1 MRNNIFCWVNS
12 DLIDHEKRY
21 LTRFARDHRV
31 RRERRVKWNPVVGLA
46 LDWFSLCPLCSH
58 VNGVSGREKD
68 CVFLKRVLKPTLN
81 GTHEMAKMGRSVIRK
96 TVVGKL
102 STHRDG
108 FGFVIPD
115 DGGDDIFVPARY
127 LRENMHGDRVVVS
140 VQPGGT
146 PGRREGRVV
155 ETLERGFSKIVGR
168 FESTGAD
175 GLVIPDEPRLSI
187 PLAISSADRLQ
198 ARSGQMVVAEITAYP
213 SGRRGASGRII
224 EILGNQGDP
233 DVEFLT
239 IVRKYGLPDFFPP
252 EVLAEASSV
261 FRPVGESDLDG
272 RIDLRGNLT
281 VTIDGETAR
290 DFDDAV
296 SVRNE
301 KGGAFRLWISIADVS
316 HYVAPGSC
324 LDREALKRGTSV
336 YFPDRCIPMLPE
348 MLSNGICS
356 LMPREDRLA
365 LTAELLFDGGG
376 DVRESRFYPS
386 VIRSDERLTYTEVK
400 EILVDKNP
408 ETSQRHAALL
418 DDLRTMEVLAGRLT
432 EKRRQRG
439 SIDFDLPE
447 PEIILDLQGR
457 PESIGIAERNLA
469 HRLIEEFMLAAN
481 EAVAAYLE
489 GHGIPC
495 IFRIHEPPDPVKLK
509 DFRDFIK
516 PMGLPLKLRGDSV
529 APGEFQ
535 RLLAEVE
542 GLPEER
548 MVNELLLRC
557 MKQAR
562 YSAENLGHFGLASP
576 CYLHFTSPIRRY
588 PDLVVHRILKDQL
601 SGRLLKRQ
609 RGKLVAELPE
619 VAEQSSQRE
628 RKAMEAERE
637 IIDLKRL
644 QYMEKH
650 LGEVFDACIT
660 GVTSFGFFVELPDLV
675 VEGLVH
681 VSTLGND
688 LFRLNEKQ
696 HTLRGQRSGIAFR
709 IGDLVRVRVD
719 AVNRSTKRIEF
730 SLESGGR
737 KPGPGERQGQGVTRE
752 RSSAAGKRS
761 GKGKKGVKGK
771 MALPPRHGRKRR

>member
-1 MRNNIFCWVNS
+1 MNRATV
-12 DLIDHEKRY
+12 
-21 LTRFARDHRV
+21 T
-31 RRERRVKWNPVVGLA
+31 
-46 LDWFSLCPLCSH
+46 
-58 VNGVSGREKD
+58 GR
-68 CVFLKRVLKPTLN
+68 
-81 GTHEMAKMGRSVIRK
+81 
-96 TVVGKL
+96 L

-108 FGFVIPD
+108 YGFVIPD
-115 DGGDDIFVPARY
+115 EGGDDVFIPARY
-127 LRENMHGDRVVVS
+127 LRDNMHGDRVVVRI
-140 VQPGGT
+140 QPRGT
-146 PGRREGRVV
+146 SGRREGRVV
-155 ETLERGFSKIVGR
+155 ETLERGFTTIVGR
-168 FESTGAD
+168 FESTGDD

-187 PLAISSADRLQ
+187 PISIPAAARLK
-198 ARSGQMVVAEITAYP
+198 ARPGQMVVAEITDYP

-224 EILGNQGDP
+224 EVLGSQDDP

-239 IVRKYGLPDFFPP
+239 IVRKYGLPDLFPP
-252 EVLAEASSV
+252 EVLAEAASV
-261 FRPVGESDLDG
+261 YRPVGDSDREG
-272 RIDLRGNLT
+272 RVDLRDLLT

-296 SVRNE
+296 SVRRE
-301 KGGAFRLWISIADVS
+301 RDDSIRLWVSIADVS

-348 MLSNGICS
+348 KLSNGICS
-356 LMPREDRLA
+356 LNPREDRLA
-365 LTAELLFDGGG
+365 MTAELLFDAAGEA
-376 DVRESRFYPS
+376 RESSFYPS

-400 EILVDKNP
+400 EILADKNP
-408 ETSQRHAALL
+408 ETIQRHAGLCK
-418 DDLRTMEVLAGRLT
+418 DLRTMEVLAGRLG
-432 EKRRQRG
+432 ERRRQRG

-481 EAVAAYLE
+481 EAVAAHLE
-489 GHGIPC
+489 GNGIPC
-495 IFRIHEPPDPVKLK
+495 IFRVHEPPDPLKLK
-509 DFRDFIK
+509 DFQEFIK
-516 PMGLPLKLRGDSV
+516 PMGLSFKLRGDSV

-535 RLLAEVE
+535 RLLGEVE
-542 GLPEER
+542 GRPEER

-588 PDLVVHRILKDQL
+588 PDLVTHRILKEQL
-601 SGRLLKRQ
+601 SGRLQKRQ
-609 RGKLVAELPE
+609 RGKLAADLPE

-650 LGEVFDACIT
+650 LGEVYDACIT
-660 GVTSFGFFVELPDLV
+660 GVTSFGIFVELPDLV

-681 VSTLGND
+681 VSALGNE
-688 LFRLNEKQ
+688 LFQLLEKQ
-696 HTLRGQRSGIAFR
+696 HTLLGKKSGISFR
-709 IGDLVRVRVD
+709 IGDRVRVRAD
-719 AVNRSTKRIEF
+719 AVNRSNKRIEF

-737 KPGPGERQGQGVTRE
+737 KLSPGVRLEKE
-752 RSSAAGKRS
+752 SSRVKNTSGKRDRK
-761 GKGKKGVKGK
+761 GTKGK
-771 MALPPRHGRKRR
+771 LPRRGGKRR

>member
-1 MRNNIFCWVNS
+1 MGGLVN
-12 DLIDHEKRY
+12 RA
-21 LTRFARDHRV
+21 TV
-31 RRERRVKWNPVVGLA
+31 T
-46 LDWFSLCPLCSH
+46 
-58 VNGVSGREKD
+58 GR
-68 CVFLKRVLKPTLN
+68 
-81 GTHEMAKMGRSVIRK
+81 
-96 TVVGKL
+96 L

-108 FGFVIPD
+108 YGFVIPD
-115 DGGDDIFVPARY
+115 EGGDDVFIPARY
-127 LRENMHGDRVVVS
+127 LRDNMHGDRVVVRIQS
-140 VQPGGT
+140 RGT
-146 PGRREGRVV
+146 SGRREGRVV
-155 ETLERGFSKIVGR
+155 ETLERGFTRIVGR
-168 FESTGAD
+168 FEATGDD

-187 PLAISSADRLQ
+187 PIAIPAAARLK
-198 ARSGQMVVAEITAYP
+198 ARHGQMVVAEITTYP

-224 EILGNQGDP
+224 EVLGNQDDP

-239 IVRKYGLPDFFPP
+239 IVRKYGLPDLFPP
-252 EVLAEASSV
+252 EVLAEATAV
-261 FRPVGESDLDG
+261 YRPVGDPDREG
-272 RIDLRGNLT
+272 RVDLRDQLT

-296 SVRNE
+296 SVRSE
-301 KGGAFRLWISIADVS
+301 KDDSIRLWVSIADVS
-316 HYVAPGSC
+316 HYVASGSL

-348 MLSNGICS
+348 KLSNGICS
-356 LMPREDRLA
+356 LNPREDRLA
-365 LTAELLFDGGG
+365 MTAELLFDAAGEA
-376 DVRESRFYPS
+376 RESRFYPS

-400 EILVDKNP
+400 EILADKNQD
-408 ETSQRHAALL
+408 TIQRYASVCK
-418 DDLRTMEVLAGRLT
+418 DLRTMEVLAGRLG
-432 EKRRQRG
+432 ERRRQRG

-481 EAVAAYLE
+481 EAVAAHLE
-489 GHGIPC
+489 GNGIPC
-495 IFRIHEPPDPVKLK
+495 IFRIHEPPDPLKLK
-509 DFRDFIK
+509 DFQEFIK
-516 PMGLPLKLRGDSV
+516 PMGLSFKLRGDSV

-535 RLLAEVE
+535 RLLGEVE
-542 GLPEER
+542 GRPEER

-576 CYLHFTSPIRRY
+576 SYLHFTSPIRRY
-588 PDLVVHRILKDQL
+588 PDLVAHRILKEQL
-601 SGRLLKRQ
+601 SDRLQKRQ
-609 RGKLVAELPE
+609 RGKLAAELPE

-650 LGEVFDACIT
+650 LGEVYDACIT

-681 VSTLGND
+681 VSALGNE
-688 LFRLNEKQ
+688 LFQLLEKQ
-696 HTLRGQRSGIAFR
+696 HTLRGRKSGMAFR
-709 IGDLVRVRVD
+709 IGDRVRVRVD
-719 AVNRSTKRIEF
+719 AVNRSNKRIEF

-737 KPGPGERQGQGVTRE
+737 KLGPGARLGKELVRVRPA
-752 RSSAAGKRS
+752 AAGKRN
-761 GKGKKGVKGK
+761 GKGKKDK
-771 MALPPRHGRKRR
+771 LPRRGGKRR

>member
-1 MRNNIFCWVNS
+1 M
-12 DLIDHEKRY
+12 
-21 LTRFARDHRV
+21 
-31 RRERRVKWNPVVGLA
+31 
-46 LDWFSLCPLCSH
+46 
-58 VNGVSGREKD
+58 
-68 CVFLKRVLKPTLN
+68 
-81 GTHEMAKMGRSVIRK
+81 
-96 TVVGKL
+96 
-102 STHRDG
+102 HRDG
-108 FGFVIPD
+108 YGFVIPD
-115 DGGDDIFVPARY
+115 EGGDDVFIPARY
-127 LRENMHGDRVVVS
+127 LRDNMHGDRVVVRIQS
-140 VQPGGT
+140 RGT
-146 PGRREGRVV
+146 SGRREGRVV
-155 ETLERGFSKIVGR
+155 ETLERGFTSIVGR
-168 FESTGAD
+168 FESTGDD

-187 PLAISSADRLQ
+187 PIAIPAAARLK
-198 ARSGQMVVAEITAYP
+198 ARAGQMVVAEITDYP

-224 EILGNQGDP
+224 EVLGNQDDP

-239 IVRKYGLPDFFPP
+239 IVRKYGLPDLFPP
-252 EVLAEASSV
+252 EVLAEATSV
-261 FRPVGESDLDG
+261 YRPVDDSDREG
-272 RIDLRGNLT
+272 RVDLRDLLT

-296 SVRNE
+296 SVRSE
-301 KGGAFRLWISIADVS
+301 KDDSIRLWVSIADVS
-316 HYVAPGSC
+316 HYVAPGSL

-348 MLSNGICS
+348 KLSNGICS
-356 LMPREDRLA
+356 LNPREDRLA
-365 LTAELLFDGGG
+365 MTAELLFDAAG
-376 DVRESRFYPS
+376 DARERRFYPS

-400 EILVDKNP
+400 EILADKNP
-408 ETSQRHAALL
+408 ETIQRHAGLCK
-418 DDLRTMEVLAGRLT
+418 DLRTMEVLAVRLG

-481 EAVAAYLE
+481 EAVAAHLE
-489 GHGIPC
+489 GNGIPC
-495 IFRIHEPPDPVKLK
+495 IFRIHEPPDPLKLK

-516 PMGLPLKLRGDSV
+516 PMGLSFKLRGDSV

-535 RLLAEVE
+535 RLLGEVE
-542 GLPEER
+542 GRPEER

-588 PDLVVHRILKDQL
+588 PDLVAHRILKDQL
-601 SGRLLKRQ
+601 SGRLQKPHL
-609 RGKLVAELPE
+609 GKLAAELPE

-650 LGEVFDACIT
+650 LGEVYDACIT

-681 VSTLGND
+681 VSALGND
-688 LFRLNEKQ
+688 LFQLLEKQ
-696 HTLRGQRSGIAFR
+696 HTLRGKKSGMAFR
-709 IGDLVRVRVD
+709 IGDPVRVRVD

-737 KPGPGERQGQGVTRE
+737 KFGPGVRQGKE
-752 RSSAAGKRS
+752 SSRVRPSVGKRN
-761 GKGKKGVKGK
+761 GKGKKGK
-771 MALPPRHGRKRR
+771 LPRRGGKRR

>member
-1 MRNNIFCWVNS
+1 MV
-12 DLIDHEKRY
+12 
-21 LTRFARDHRV
+21 
-31 RRERRVKWNPVVGLA
+31 
-46 LDWFSLCPLCSH
+46 
-58 VNGVSGREKD
+58 
-68 CVFLKRVLKPTLN
+68 
-81 GTHEMAKMGRSVIRK
+81 RK
-96 TVVGKL
+96 TITGRL

-108 FGFVIPD
+108 YGFVIPD
-115 DGGDDIFVPARY
+115 DGGDDVFIPARY

-140 VQPGGT
+140 IQSRSSS
-146 PGRREGRVV
+146 GRCEGRVV
-155 ETLERGFSKIVGR
+155 ETLERGFTTIVGR
-168 FESTGAD
+168 FESTGSD
-175 GLVIPDEPRLSI
+175 GLVIPDEPRLST
-187 PLAISSADRLQ
+187 PLAIPSGESLK
-198 ARSGQMVVAEITAYP
+198 ARGGQMVVAEITAYP
-213 SGRRGASGRII
+213 SGRRGARGKII
-224 EILGNQGDP
+224 EILGNQDDP

-239 IVRKYGLPDFFPP
+239 IVRKYGLPDLFPP
-252 EVLAEASSV
+252 EVLAEATDV
-261 FRPVGESDLDG
+261 FRPVDESDLDG
-272 RIDLRGNLT
+272 RVDLRDNVT

-296 SVRNE
+296 SVRRE
-301 KGGAFRLWISIADVS
+301 KGGSVRLWISIADVS
-316 HYVAPGSC
+316 HYVSPGSC

-348 MLSNGICS
+348 KLSNGICS
-356 LMPREDRLA
+356 LNPREDRLA
-365 LTAELLFDGGG
+365 MTVELLFDGEGE
-376 DVRESRFYPS
+376 VRERRLYPS

-400 EILVDKNP
+400 EILLDQNA
-408 ETSQRHAALL
+408 ETMSRFASLL
-418 DDLRTMEVLAGRLT
+418 TDLRTMEELAERLGK
-432 EKRRQRG
+432 KRRQRG

-481 EAVAAYLE
+481 EAVATHLE
-489 GHGIPC
+489 EKGIPC
-495 IFRIHEPPDPVKLK
+495 IFRVHEPPDPVKLK

-516 PMGLPLKLRGDSV
+516 PMGHSFKVKGDSV

-576 CYLHFTSPIRRY
+576 SYLHFTSPIRRY
-588 PDLVVHRILKDQL
+588 PDLVVHRILRDQL
-601 SGRLLKRQ
+601 SGRLQKRQ
-609 RGKLVAELPE
+609 WGKRAAELPE
-619 VAEQSSQRE
+619 IAEQSSQRE

-660 GVTSFGFFVELPDLV
+660 GVTSFGFFVELSDLV

-681 VSTLGND
+681 VSTLGNE

-696 HTLRGQRSGIAFR
+696 HTLRGQKSGTAFR
-709 IGDLVRVRVD
+709 IGDLVRVRID
-719 AVNRSTKRIEF
+719 AVNRSNKRIEF
-730 SLESGGR
+730 SLESASR
-737 KPGPGERQGQGVTRE
+737 KTGSGPGQGQETPRVRP
-752 RSSAAGKRS
+752 AAAAKRN
-761 GKGKKGVKGK
+761 GKGKKGQTGKKGTS
-771 MALPPRHGRKRR
+771 PRRSGKRR

>member
-1 MRNNIFCWVNS
+1 MNRATV
-12 DLIDHEKRY
+12 
-21 LTRFARDHRV
+21 T
-31 RRERRVKWNPVVGLA
+31 
-46 LDWFSLCPLCSH
+46 
-58 VNGVSGREKD
+58 GR
-68 CVFLKRVLKPTLN
+68 
-81 GTHEMAKMGRSVIRK
+81 
-96 TVVGKL
+96 L

-108 FGFVIPD
+108 YGFVIPD
-115 DGGDDIFVPARY
+115 EGGNDVFIPARY
-127 LRENMHGDRVVVS
+127 LRDNMHGDRVVVRI
-140 VQPGGT
+140 QPRGT
-146 PGRREGRVV
+146 SGRREGRVV
-155 ETLERGFSKIVGR
+155 ETLERGFTNVVGR
-168 FESTGAD
+168 FESTGDD

-187 PLAISSADRLQ
+187 PIAIPAADRLK
-198 ARSGQMVVAEITAYP
+198 ARPGQMVLAEITAYP

-224 EILGNQGDP
+224 EVLGNHDDP

-239 IVRKYGLPDFFPP
+239 IVRKYGLPDLFPP
-252 EVLAEASSV
+252 EVLAEATSV
-261 FRPVGESDLDG
+261 FRPVGDSDREG
-272 RIDLRGNLT
+272 RVDLRELLT

-296 SVRNE
+296 SVRSE
-301 KGGAFRLWISIADVS
+301 KEGSIRLWVSIADVS
-316 HYVAPGSC
+316 HYVAPGSL

-348 MLSNGICS
+348 KLSNGICS
-356 LMPREDRLA
+356 LNPREDRLA
-365 LTAELLFDGGG
+365 MTAELLFDAAGEA
-376 DVRESRFYPS
+376 RESRFYPS
-386 VIRSDERLTYTEVK
+386 VIRSDERLTYTEVR
-400 EILVDKNP
+400 EILADKNP
-408 ETSQRHAALL
+408 DTIQRHASLCT
-418 DDLRTMEVLAGRLT
+418 DLRTMEVLAGRLG

-481 EAVAAYLE
+481 EAVAAHLE
-489 GHGIPC
+489 GNGIPC
-495 IFRIHEPPDPVKLK
+495 IFRIHEPPDPLKLK
-509 DFRDFIK
+509 DFQDFIK
-516 PMGLPLKLRGDSV
+516 PMGLTFKLRGDSV

-535 RLLAEVE
+535 RLLGEVA
-542 GLPEER
+542 GRPEER

-588 PDLVVHRILKDQL
+588 PDLVAHRILKDQL
-601 SGRLLKRQ
+601 SGRLQKRQ
-609 RGKLVAELPE
+609 RGKLAAELPE

-650 LGEVFDACIT
+650 LGEVYDACIT

-681 VSTLGND
+681 VSALGND
-688 LFRLNEKQ
+688 VFQLLEKQ
-696 HTLRGQRSGIAFR
+696 HTLRGQKSGMAFR
-709 IGDLVRVRVD
+709 IGDRVRVRVA
-719 AVNRSTKRIEF
+719 AVNRSNKRIEF

-737 KPGPGERQGQGVTRE
+737 KLGPGVKLGKENLRA
-752 RSSAAGKRS
+752 RSATSGKRN
-761 GKGKKGVKGK
+761 GKGKKGK
-771 MALPPRHGRKRR
+771 LPRRGGKRR

>member
-1 MRNNIFCWVNS
+1 MNRATV
-12 DLIDHEKRY
+12 
-21 LTRFARDHRV
+21 T
-31 RRERRVKWNPVVGLA
+31 
-46 LDWFSLCPLCSH
+46 
-58 VNGVSGREKD
+58 GR
-68 CVFLKRVLKPTLN
+68 
-81 GTHEMAKMGRSVIRK
+81 
-96 TVVGKL
+96 L

-108 FGFVIPD
+108 YGFVIPD
-115 DGGDDIFVPARY
+115 EGGDDVFIPARY
-127 LRENMHGDRVVVS
+127 LRDNMHGDRVVVHIQS
-140 VQPGGT
+140 RST
-146 PGRREGRVV
+146 SGRREGRVV
-155 ETLERGFSKIVGR
+155 ETLERGFTSIVGR
-168 FESTGAD
+168 FESTGDD
-175 GLVIPDEPRLSI
+175 GLVIPDEPRLSMPIAI
-187 PLAISSADRLQ
+187 PAAARLK
-198 ARSGQMVVAEITAYP
+198 ARPGQMVVAEITDYP

-224 EILGNQGDP
+224 EVLGNQNDP

-239 IVRKYGLPDFFPP
+239 IVRKYGLPDLFPP
-252 EVLAEASSV
+252 EVLAEATSV
-261 FRPVGESDLDG
+261 YRPVGDSDREG
-272 RIDLRGNLT
+272 RVDLRDLLT

-296 SVRNE
+296 SVRSE
-301 KGGAFRLWISIADVS
+301 KDDSIRLWVSIADVS

-348 MLSNGICS
+348 KLSNGICS
-356 LMPREDRLA
+356 LNPREDRLA
-365 LTAELLFDGGG
+365 MTAELLFDATGEA
-376 DVRESRFYPS
+376 RESRFYPS

-400 EILVDKNP
+400 EILADENP
-408 ETSQRHAALL
+408 ETMQRYATLCN
-418 DDLRTMEVLAGRLT
+418 DLRTMEVLAGRLG

-481 EAVAAYLE
+481 EAVASHLE

-509 DFRDFIK
+509 DFQDFIK
-516 PMGLPLKLRGDSV
+516 PMGLSFKLRGASV
-529 APGEFQ
+529 VPAEFQ
-535 RLLAEVE
+535 RLLGEVE
-542 GLPEER
+542 GRPEER

-588 PDLVVHRILKDQL
+588 PDLVAHRILKDQL
-601 SGRLLKRQ
+601 SNRLQKRQ
-609 RGKLVAELPE
+609 RGKLAADLPE
-619 VAEQSSQRE
+619 VAEQSSLRE

-650 LGEVFDACIT
+650 LGEVYDACIT
-660 GVTSFGFFVELPDLV
+660 GVASFGFFVELPDLV

-681 VSTLGND
+681 VSALGND
-688 LFRLNEKQ
+688 LFRLLEKQ
-696 HTLRGQRSGIAFR
+696 HTLRGQKSGIAFR
-709 IGDLVRVRVD
+709 IGDRVRVRVD
-719 AVNRSTKRIEF
+719 AVNRSNKRIEF

-737 KPGPGERQGQGVTRE
+737 KLGPGAKLGKESMRGRPA
-752 RSSAAGKRS
+752 AAGKRN
-761 GKGKKGVKGK
+761 GKGKKGK
-771 MALPPRHGRKRR
+771 LPRRGGKRR